1 MSGWWRFSTRLGPVL
16 LRARGEALSDLRFE
30 AVSAAALEL
39 PQLDATAP
47 AVLREAARQLDEYL
61 GARRRAFELPLHV
74 EGSAFE
80 RRVWQALAGIGYG
93 RRISYAALAVEL
105 GLGAGHARAV
115 ARAVGANSLLVV
127 VACHRVVGSDGALRG
142 YAGGLERK
150 RALLELESA
159 HRAGPGAQ
167 PAPRGGRENL
177 GRPCVFSRAPP
188 GPGCAQPA
196 PRGGRENLGR
206 PCVFSKPRT
215 EAC

>member
-1 MSGWWRFSTRLGPVL
+1 MSTWWRCPSRLGPVL
-16 LRARGEALSDLRFE
+16 LRARGEALSGLRFE
-30 AVSAAALEL
+30 VAFAESAASAAFDT

-61 GARRRAFELPLHV
+61 GARRRVFELPLHA

-80 RRVWQALAGIGYG
+80 RSVWQALAGIGYG
-93 RRISYAALAVEL
+93 RRTSYAALAVEL

-150 RALLELESA
+150 RALLELEA
-159 HRAGPGAQ
+159 AAGGQSWRPGQA
-167 PAPRGGRENL
+167 AR
-177 GRPCVFSRAPP
+177 
-188 GPGCAQPA
+188 
-196 PRGGRENLGR
+196 
-206 PCVFSKPRT
+206 
-215 EAC
+215 